1 MKQKENLLLVLAT
14 EDEGKA
20 IISIMLTDD
29 LVKNNKLSAKTL
41 ISEISPLIEGGGG
54 GQSHFATAGG
64 SNPAGIQQALQK
76 IKQLIS

>member
-1 MKQKENLLLVLAT
+1 MEL
-14 EDEGKA
+14 EG
-20 IISIMLTDD
+20 
-29 LVKNNKLSAKTL
+29 
-41 ISEISPLIEGGGG
+41 IEGGGG